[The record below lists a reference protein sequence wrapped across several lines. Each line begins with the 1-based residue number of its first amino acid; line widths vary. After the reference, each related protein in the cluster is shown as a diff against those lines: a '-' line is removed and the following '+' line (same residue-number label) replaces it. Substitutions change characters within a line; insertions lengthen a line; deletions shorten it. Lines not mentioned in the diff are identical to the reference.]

1 MTTML
6 KETTAPLGV
15 VKEGHLVFARGA
27 ARLTIGVD
35 GTMDELFRARFDA
48 KAPEFHADGGT
59 VTVKYRPGF
68 HPPRGE
74 LTLSGRVPWAIDAH
88 WGMSDI
94 IADLAELE
102 LRRLEI
108 SGGASRLEVRLPRPR
123 ASVGIRIGGGAS
135 HVELIRPTGV
145 PVRVHVG
152 AGTSNLTID
161 DVAVQDGL
169 RTDRTTPGYDTATE
183 RYDIEIGAGAS
194 KVLVRS

>member
-1 MTTML
+1 
-6 KETTAPLGV
+6 
-15 VKEGHLVFARGA
+15 VKEGHLVFERGA

-35 GTMDELFRARFDA
+35 ETMDELFRARFDG
-48 KAPEFHADGGT
+48 KVPEILTEGGT

-74 LTLSGRVPWAIDAH
+74 LTLSGRVPWAIDAR
-88 WGMSDI
+88 WGMSDV
-94 IADLAELE
+94 IADLEELE
-102 LRRLEI
+102 LTHLAI
-108 SGGASRLEVRLPRPR
+108 SGGATRLEVRLPRPR
-123 ASVGIRIGGGAS
+123 GSVDIRIGGGAS
-135 HVELIRPTGV
+135 HVELIRPGDV

-161 DVAVQDGL
+161 DVAVEDGL
-169 RTDRTTPGYDTATE
+169 STDRKTLGYDTATE